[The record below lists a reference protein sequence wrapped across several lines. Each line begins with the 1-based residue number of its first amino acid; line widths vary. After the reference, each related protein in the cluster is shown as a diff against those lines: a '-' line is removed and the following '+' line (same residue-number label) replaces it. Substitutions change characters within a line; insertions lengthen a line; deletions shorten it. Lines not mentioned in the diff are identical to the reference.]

1 MKETAMDRHA
11 EARARLL
18 AVYEELLRHEGYGS
32 LRVEMRI
39 LKRGQKEVIVDC
51 GKQYRFVLDYPGRPE
66 PAARTRGGLGSA
78 VESAEARDSLPG
90 DAASRETRSESLL

>member
-1 MKETAMDRHA
+1 MDRNA

-66 PAARTRGGLGSA
+66 PAAHPRGVPGSA
-78 VESAEARDSLPG
+78 SRSAETRDSLPG
-90 DAASRETRSESLL
+90 DAVSRDTRSESLL

>member
-1 MKETAMDRHA
+1 MDRHA

-51 GKQYRFVLDYPGRPE
+51 GKQYRFVLDYPGRSE
-66 PAARTRGGLGSA
+66 PVARLRDGIGSA
-78 VESAEARDSLPG
+78 PGSAGSRDSTPG
-90 DAASRETRSESLL
+90 DEASRETRSESLL